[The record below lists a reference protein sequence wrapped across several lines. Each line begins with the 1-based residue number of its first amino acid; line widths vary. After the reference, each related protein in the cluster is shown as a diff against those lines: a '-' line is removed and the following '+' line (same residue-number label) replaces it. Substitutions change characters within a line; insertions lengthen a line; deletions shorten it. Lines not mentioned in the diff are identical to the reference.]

1 MNKLKGII
9 PVAIILVAIFLIM
22 GGCYRQIDPGEVG
35 IRTFFGKITSQSL
48 AEGLHLYWPI
58 GGNIIVYD
66 VKQQRMN
73 CTTEVFTK
81 DIQTAKIQFAI
92 NYSLDREK
100 VAELHQTVGS
110 SFEQKLIEPAVMN
123 AVKDVIGQWE
133 ADSLIAKREEA
144 AKLIFSTLNQVL
156 EKYAIQISAVNIMD
170 ISYSDAF
177 EKAVEEKQVAM
188 QNAIKAKNITDQKT
202 EEGKQLVIMAEA
214 EAKSM
219 TTRAEALEKNKD
231 LVLYEAVQ
239 KWDGKLPVYLM
250 GDVMPLLNLST
261 PKQERTTSPLR
272 QRNETRE
279 GVAK

>member
-9 PVAIILVAIFLIM
+9 PIAIILVVAFLIM
-22 GGCYRQIDPGEVG
+22 GGCYKQIDPGEVG

-48 AEGLHLYWPI
+48 DEGLHFYWPI

-66 VKQQRMN
+66 AKQQRMN
-73 CTTEVFTK
+73 CNTEVFTK

-92 NYSLDREK
+92 NYSLDRTK
-100 VAELHQTVGS
+100 IADLHQTVGI
-110 SFEQKLIEPAVMN
+110 SFEQKLIEPAVIN

-133 ADSLIAKREEA
+133 ADSLIAKRDEA

-156 EKYAIQISAVNIMD
+156 DKYAIQVSAVNIMD

-231 LVLYEAVQ
+231 LVLYEAVM

-250 GDVMPLLNLST
+250 GDVVPLLNFST
-261 PKQERTTSPLR
+261 PKQERTLSTR
-272 QRNETRE
+272 QRNESKE
-279 GVAK
+279 GAAK

>member
-9 PVAIILVAIFLIM
+9 PIAIILVVAFLIM
-22 GGCYRQIDPGEVG
+22 GGCYKQIDPGEVG

-48 AEGLHLYWPI
+48 DEGLHFYWPI

-66 VKQQRMN
+66 AKQQRMN
-73 CTTEVFTK
+73 CNTEVFTK

-92 NYSLDREK
+92 NYSLDRTK
-100 VAELHQTVGS
+100 VADLHQTVGI
-110 SFEQKLIEPAVMN
+110 SFEQKLIEPAVIN

-156 EKYAIQISAVNIMD
+156 DKYAIQVSAVNIMD

-202 EEGKQLVIMAEA
+202 EEGKQLVILAEA

-231 LVLYEAVQ
+231 LVLYEAVM

-250 GDVMPLLNLST
+250 GDVVPLLNLST
-261 PKQERTTSPLR
+261 PKQERTLPTR
-272 QRNETRE
+272 QRNESKE
-279 GVAK
+279 GASK

>member
-9 PVAIILVAIFLIM
+9 PIAIILVVAFLIM
-22 GGCYRQIDPGEVG
+22 GGCYKQIDPGEVG

-48 AEGLHLYWPI
+48 DEGLHFYWPI

-66 VKQQRMN
+66 AKQQRMN
-73 CTTEVFTK
+73 CNTEVFTK

-92 NYSLDREK
+92 NYSLDRTK
-100 VAELHQTVGS
+100 VADLHQTVGI
-110 SFEQKLIEPAVMN
+110 SFEQKLIEPAVIN

-133 ADSLIAKREEA
+133 ADSLIAKRDEA

-156 EKYAIQISAVNIMD
+156 DKYAIQVSAVNIMD

-231 LVLYEAVQ
+231 LVLYEAVM

-250 GDVMPLLNLST
+250 GDVVPLLNFST
-261 PKQERTTSPLR
+261 PKQERTLSTR
-272 QRNETRE
+272 QRNESKE
-279 GVAK
+279 GAAK